1 FRAIGVELNRLSTE
15 FGNAVLD
22 STEAWSEH
30 ITDEAMLAG
39 LTDNAK
45 AILATYAA
53 EKELEGWLV
62 TLREP
67 SVQAILTQADNR
79 ELRARVA
86 RAYATRA
93 SDQAADP
100 QHDNSARIEQILA
113 LRHEAAQLLGF
124 SDAAARS
131 VETKMAQ
138 SADEALAFL
147 SDLATRARPLAE
159 REIEDATAYASAK
172 FGIAKLEPWDMGYV

>member
-1 FRAIGVELNRLSTE
+1 
-15 FGNAVLD
+15 
-22 STEAWSEH
+22 
-30 ITDEAMLAG
+30 MLAG

-100 QHDNSARIEQILA
+100 QHDN
-113 LRHEAAQLLGF
+113 
-124 SDAAARS
+124 
-131 VETKMAQ
+131 
-138 SADEALAFL
+138 
-147 SDLATRARPLAE
+147 
-159 REIEDATAYASAK
+159 
-172 FGIAKLEPWDMGYV
+172 

>member
-1 FRAIGVELNRLSTE
+1 MPRRKGVGR
-15 FGNAVLD
+15 
-22 STEAWSEH
+22 
-30 ITDEAMLAG
+30 
-39 LTDNAK
+39 
-45 AILATYAA
+45 
-53 EKELEGWLV
+53 WLV

-79 ELRARVA
+79 DLRARVA
-86 RAYATRA
+86 KAYATRA

-100 QHDNSARIEQILA
+100 SHDNSARIDRILA

-124 SDAAARS
+124 RDAAARS

-147 SDLATRARPLAE
+147 ADLAARARPAGGAGTGRRDRLC
-159 REIEDATAYASAK
+159 RPEIRHRQAGALGHRLMSPSICAASASAS
-172 FGIAKLEPWDMGYV
+172 IARRSAPISPCPA